1 LRSDAGNA
9 QAKVE
14 LSWLWFGDRSQF
26 TLPAQN
32 ELRGKQE
39 MDFALNDTHKMIQ
52 DMVYDFTRSE
62 IMPIIKEH
70 DRNHTFP
77 IELIPKMSELGFMGV
92 CLPVRYGGA
101 GMDYISLGI
110 LSEGLEYGDSSIR
123 ETIAVHLGLHA
134 LPIFQWGT
142 EEQKKTFLPP
152 LATGENL
159 ACFGLTEPGAGS
171 DVAALSSR
179 ARRQGDDYLLSGEK
193 MWITLSD
200 VADRF
205 LVFAKTDPELE
216 SRGIT
221 AFILERGW
229 PGLTTG
235 TIEGKMGVHASNTG
249 WIAMDEVRVPAS
261 HRLGEEGEGFKIAMS
276 ALDNARYGVAAGAV
290 GIMKACL
297 DESIAYA
304 RQRQTF
310 GRPIAEYQLVQQMLA
325 NMQQSIDIGE
335 LLVRKAGWLKN
346 QGVRNTRETSMAK
359 WYCTDAARRAADDAV
374 QIHGAYGYSDEY
386 NVERHLRNTKS
397 AVIYEGTSQIH
408 TLMQASYALGE
419 RKTKPMRCELPAYD
433 PEYWEREL

>member
-1 LRSDAGNA
+1 MEFMLT
-9 QAKVE
+9 E
-14 LSWLWFGDRSQF
+14 
-26 TLPAQN
+26 
-32 ELRGKQE
+32 E
-39 MDFALNDTHKMIQ
+39 HKMVR
-52 DMVYDFTRSE
+52 DMVYNFTRKE

-70 DRNHTFP
+70 DRNHTYP
-77 IELIPKMSELGFMGV
+77 MELLPKLAELGFLGI

-101 GMDYISLGI
+101 GMDYISLGLI
-110 LSEGLEYGDSSIR
+110 SEGLEYGDSSVR

-142 EEQKKTFLPP
+142 QEQKDTFLSP
-152 LATGENL
+152 LASGENI

-171 DVAALSSR
+171 DVARMASH
-179 ARRQGDDYLLSGEK
+179 ARKDGDDYILNGEK

-205 LVFAKTDPELE
+205 LVFAKTDAEKGT
-216 SRGIT
+216 RGIT
-221 AFILERGW
+221 GFILERGW
-229 PGLTTG
+229 NGLTTG

-249 WIAMDEVRVPAS
+249 WINMDDVRVPCS

-290 GIMKACL
+290 GIMKACR

-304 RQRQTF
+304 RERQTF
-310 GRPIAEYQLVQQMLA
+310 NKPIIEYQLVQQMIA
-325 NMQQSIDIGE
+325 QMQQSIDIGE
-335 LLVRKAGWLKN
+335 MLVWKAGMFKN
-346 QGVRNTRETSMAK
+346 AGTRNTRETSMAK
-359 WYCTDAARRAADDAV
+359 WFCTDAARRAADDAV

-408 TLMQASYALGE
+408 TLVQAAYAIGA
-419 RKTKPMRCELPAYD
+419 RQDKPMRCELPAYD
-433 PEYWEREL
+433 PEIWQDED

>member
-1 LRSDAGNA
+1 
-9 QAKVE
+9 
-14 LSWLWFGDRSQF
+14 
-26 TLPAQN
+26 
-32 ELRGKQE
+32 
-39 MDFALNDTHKMIQ
+39 MDFALNEMH
-52 DMVYDFTRSE
+52 DMVRQTAYNFSRRE
-62 IMPIIKEH
+62 ILPIIKEH

-77 IELIPKMSELGFMGV
+77 QEIIPKLGELGFLGV

-101 GMDYISLGI
+101 GMDYISLG
-110 LSEGLEYGDSSIR
+110 LVSEGLEFGDSSIR

-142 EEQKKTFLPP
+142 EKQKRTFLPP

-179 ARRQGDDYLLSGEK
+179 ARRDGDDYLLSGEK

-200 VADRF
+200 IADRF
-205 LVFAKTDPELE
+205 LVFAKTDPEKE

-229 PGLTTG
+229 DGLTTG

-249 WIAMDEVRVPAS
+249 WIAMDEVRVPSS

-297 DESIAYA
+297 EESISYA
-304 RQRQTF
+304 KERKTF
-310 GRPIAEYQLVQQMLA
+310 GKPIAEYQLVQQMMA
-325 NMQQSIDIGE
+325 HMQQSIDIGE
-335 LLVRKAGWLKN
+335 LLVWKAGWLKN
-346 QGVRNTRETSMAK
+346 QGIRNTRETSMAK

-408 TLMQASYALGE
+408 TLMQASYALGQ

-433 PEYWEREL
+433 PEFWEDEG